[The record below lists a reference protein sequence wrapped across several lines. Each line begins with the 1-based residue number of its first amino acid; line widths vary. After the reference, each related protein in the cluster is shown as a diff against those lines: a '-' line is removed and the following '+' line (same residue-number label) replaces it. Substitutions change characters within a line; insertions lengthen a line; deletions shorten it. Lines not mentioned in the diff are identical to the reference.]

1 MTDWIEN
8 TMLDAEQNI
17 SKQDLDLFRLV
28 DTPEEAVE
36 YIEDFFTTHSLTRTS
51 NSLKDFI
58 FTVEK

>member
-36 YIEDFFTTHSLTRTS
+36 YIEDFFTTHSLTP
-51 NSLKDFI
+51 NF
-58 FTVEK
+58 